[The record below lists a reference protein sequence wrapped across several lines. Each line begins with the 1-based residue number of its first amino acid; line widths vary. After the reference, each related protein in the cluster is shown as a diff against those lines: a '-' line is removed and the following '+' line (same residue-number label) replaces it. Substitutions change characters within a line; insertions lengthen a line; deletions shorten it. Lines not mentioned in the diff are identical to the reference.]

1 MDFTEKTLN
10 QKYVFNGRIMNVRV
24 DDVILPNGKLAD
36 REVIE
41 HNGGACIVPLTD
53 DGEVLMVKQYRYPHE
68 RLFLEIPA
76 GKLEKG
82 EDHRECGL
90 RELREETG
98 FTCSE
103 YTYIG
108 KIYPVPA
115 YDTEIIHVY
124 MARGLRRQ
132 GEQSLDEDEF
142 LDVVKIPLS
151 EAVEMIMSGK
161 LHDSKTQIAVLI
173 VARILGI

>member
-24 DDVILPNGKLAD
+24 DDVELPNGKLAD

-41 HNGGACIVPLTD
+41 HNGGACVVPLTD

-82 EDHRECGL
+82 EDPLECAT
-90 RELREETG
+90 RELHEEVGMLSDNIVSLGNIVPT
-98 FTCSE
+98 
-103 YTYIG
+103 
-108 KIYPVPA
+108 PA
-115 YDTEIIHVY
+115 YDKEVIY
-124 MARGLRRQ
+124 MYLARSLKPT
-132 GEQSLDEDEF
+132 EQSLDEDEF
-142 LDVVKIPLS
+142 LDVHKYKLDDL
-151 EAVEMIMSGK
+151 VEMVLKGEIE
-161 LHDSKTQIAVLI
+161 DAKTQTAILKTKMLI
-173 VARILGI
+173 EK